1 MLIFTCPGGI
11 LNLND
16 KCAFI
21 WLWCLT
27 VGAEFFASMSKST
40 EPPVFC
46 LDQEIFLQF

>member
-1 MLIFTCPGGI
+1 MLIFTCLGSI
-11 LNLND
+11 WNLSD
-16 KCAFI
+16 KRALI

-27 VGAEFFASMSKST
+27 VGAEFFACVSKNT